1 MQMLMS
7 MVLLVVQAP
16 VSPGANDATA
26 FAKSLEFERS
36 GSYADAIDA
45 LKNVNRK
52 STYLHELRLGWLY
65 YLNGDY
71 FNSRQH
77 YQIAMRT
84 APKSLEPRLGILAP
98 ILAQGKYDEV
108 VTTAH
113 SILAQ
118 DANNYTAA
126 LRLAFA
132 LRMQAK
138 HRPAR
143 ELLSEML
150 VLYPTDKSLLLEQLL
165 NSVALQTSDVG
176 ELCDRILAIDP
187 TNTYA
192 LQYAPTSGKR

>member
-1 MQMLMS
+1 
-7 MVLLVVQAP
+7 
-16 VSPGANDATA
+16 
-26 FAKSLEFERS
+26 
-36 GSYADAIDA
+36 
-45 LKNVNRK
+45 
-52 STYLHELRLGWLY
+52 
-65 YLNGDY
+65 
-71 FNSRQH
+71 
-77 YQIAMRT
+77 
-84 APKSLEPRLGILAP
+84 
-98 ILAQGKYDEV
+98 V